1 MTMDRRSFI
10 GSGTSAAAAFFFRA
24 PQREFDVRA
33 FGAKGDG
40 TTLDTAAIQAAVDA
54 AAAAGGGARVI
65 VRGGAKYLV
74 GALRLKS
81 NIEFHLADDATL
93 LASPDGV
100 AYPGAGSGVLMA
112 DDAVGLKITGSGHI
126 DGQGMK
132 FVTTYSTTDERW
144 EPVAFRPRIFTL
156 RKCNDLEVTGVS
168 FGHAPFWGLH
178 LLGCERVLVDGI
190 TVRNFM
196 DLPNCDGIDPDHC
209 RDVEI
214 RNCDIISADDAI
226 VVKTSD
232 QKIDYGP
239 SHNIT
244 VKDCR
249 VTSRDSGLKIGTETF
264 GDISK
269 IRFERC
275 IIQGGR
281 GPTITHRQRGNISDV
296 EFNDIQV
303 VAEHHAARW
312 WGTGE
317 AINISVRPRIA
328 GAIVGTLRGIR
339 LRNVRGRAENSVRID
354 GSPDNPIEDVLLEDI
369 DITIDKWTS
378 YPGGKFDNRP
388 TMAGVEGLEPH
399 DTPVFSIR
407 NAADVSLKDCKAKWG
422 ETRQPYWGPALEVE
436 NVKDFKLIGFQG
448 EASDP
453 AKFKAIVTTT

>member
-1 MTMDRRSFI
+1 MDRRSFI
-10 GSGTSAAAAFFFRA
+10 GSGASAAAAFFFRA
-24 PQREFDVRA
+24 PQRDFDVKA

-40 TTLDTAAIQAAVDA
+40 TALDTAAIQAAIDA
-54 AAAAGGGARVI
+54 AAAAGAGARVI
-65 VRGGAKYLV
+65 VPGGSKYLV
-74 GALRLKS
+74 GALHLKS
-81 NIEFHLADDATL
+81 QIEFHLAEDATL
-93 LASPDGV
+93 LASADRS
-100 AYPGAGSGVLMA
+100 AYPDEASGILMA

-132 FVTTYSTTDERW
+132 FVTSYSKTDERW
-144 EPVAFRPRIFTL
+144 EPVSFRPRIFSL
-156 RKCNDLEVTGVS
+156 RRCTDLEVSGVS

-190 TVRNFM
+190 TVRNFL

-214 RNCDIISADDAI
+214 RNCDIVSADDAI
-226 VVKTSD
+226 VIKTSD

-239 SHNIT
+239 SRNIT

-275 IIQGGR
+275 VIQGGR
-281 GPTITHRQRGNISDV
+281 GPTITHRQRGHISDV

-303 VAEHHAARW
+303 TAEHHAARW

-317 AINISVRPRIA
+317 AINISVRPRVA
-328 GAIVGTLRGIR
+328 GATVGTLRDIK
-339 LRNVRGRAENSVRID
+339 LRNVRGRAENSARID
-354 GSPDNPIEDVLLEDI
+354 GSPDNLIQDVLLENI
-369 DITIDKWTS
+369 DLTIDKWTDF
-378 YPGGKFDNRP
+378 PGGKFDNRP

-399 DTPVFSIR
+399 DTPVFSLR
-407 NAADVSLKDCKAKWG
+407 NGSRVLMQDCKARWG
-422 ETRQPYWGPALEVE
+422 RPVQPYWGPALEVE
-436 NVKDFKLIGFQG
+436 NVKDFQLVRFEG
-448 EASDP
+448 EASNP
-453 AKFKAIVTTT
+453 AKFKAIVQS